1 MLRPIYEDPIE
12 TPQDIIEKDYTLFG
26 NVGEIWELMIMAN
39 EINCDVTIL
48 YLGQEH
54 YIDLLKNS
62 PNKYFKQ
69 LSEAH
74 FDKEFKG

>member
-1 MLRPIYEDPIE
+1 
-12 TPQDIIEKDYTLFG
+12 
-26 NVGEIWELMIMAN
+26 MIMAN

-74 FDKEFKG
+74 FAKEFKG